1 MVKVHD
7 LRLLPV
13 LVAIWGAAL
22 VCTSLPVAGSVVGIV
37 IATVSAVGCHR
48 RGWVTGR
55 LVSLGVALLV
65 LSVATQTWVFE
76 QTWSQYEGEQVQV
89 WAVATGDSRELT
101 AERGPPIFL
110 TTVRVEA
117 RGNSEQPEAV
127 RSRAV
132 VFGGQSH
139 LAGQRLRI
147 IGRVTEVNGARDLA
161 VVIRERSTILEEEP
175 SGLWAFPTQLRSG
188 LRQEVASHGTTGAG
202 LFMAITLGDEAEL
215 EPELDEAM
223 RVVSLTHITAVSGA
237 HFAIILG
244 AAVAV
249 LAWMPGGSWRV
260 GVLLIGLPVV
270 LIPLVHPSPS
280 VLRASITAAVTGLA
294 ILLGRRSQAL
304 TALMATALI
313 LLCTDPWLATNFGF
327 VLSVVATGGIVL
339 LCAPVAKALER
350 FLPEALAK
358 TISVPFCAQAAC
370 APVLVLLAPQLSPYA
385 VLANVITAA
394 ALIPIT
400 LCGLL
405 SCVMLPLLPALGG
418 LLITLGSWCSE
429 TVVWAA
435 TWTASLPGAA
445 LPWPEGIMGL
455 VLAAALSV
463 VLVSGLL
470 LVGEVPGAK
479 NRPERKNMAGS

>member
-1 MVKVHD
+1 MVRVHD

-13 LVAIWGAAL
+13 LAAIWVAAL
-22 VCTSLPVAGSVVGIV
+22 VCTALPVTGCVVGLI
-37 IATVSAVGCHR
+37 IGAVSAGICHR
-48 RGWVTGR
+48 HGWATGR
-55 LVSLGVALLV
+55 LISLGVALLA
-65 LSVATQTWVFE
+65 LSVGSQTWVFE
-76 QTWSQYEGEQVQV
+76 QTWSQFEGEQVQV

-110 TTVRVEA
+110 TSVRIEA
-117 RGNSEQPEAV
+117 RGNSERPEAV

-132 VFGGQSH
+132 GFGGQSH

-147 IGRVTEVNGARDLA
+147 IGRVTEANGARDLA
-161 VVIRERSTILEEEP
+161 VVIRERSTVLEEEP
-175 SGLWAFPTQLRSG
+175 AGVWALPTQLRSG
-188 LRQEVASHGTTGAG
+188 LRQEVASRGTAGAG

-215 EPELDEAM
+215 DPGLDEAM

-249 LAWMPGGSWRV
+249 IAWLPGGSWRV
-260 GVLLIGLPVV
+260 GALLIGLPVV

-313 LLCTDPWLATNFGF
+313 LLCADPWLATNFGF
-327 VLSVVATGGIVL
+327 VLSVAATGGIVL
-339 LCAPVAKALER
+339 LCDPVAKVLAK
-350 FLPEALAK
+350 FMPEALAK
-358 TISVPFCAQAAC
+358 TISVPFCAQVAC

-385 VLANVITAA
+385 VLANVVTAA
-394 ALIPIT
+394 ALVPIT

-405 SCVMLPLLPALGG
+405 ACVVLPLLPAAGG
-418 LLITLGSWCSE
+418 LLITLGSWSAE
-429 TVVWAA
+429 AVVWAA
-435 TWTASLPGAA
+435 KWTASLPGAA
-445 LPWPEGIMGL
+445 LPWPAGIMGL

-463 VLVSGLL
+463 ALVSGLL
-470 LVGEVPGAK
+470 LLGAVPGAE
-479 NRPERKNMAGS
+479 NRPERENVAGS